1 MFVLISN
8 SLLLGIYFAIKVK
21 NYNVLKQYRSVVYP
35 QIENSTSHFSF
46 RGVFRGNLYFQTLS
60 QNFSA
65 FYSFNS
71 NRHLAFSNCIPIFVN
86 PDSANFLLRRYH
98 SFIHSFIR
106 LLCLLMNLYD
116 CLLCTYTLLVTWDR
130 RVKKMDLVLRHIAP
144 TAE

>member
-46 RGVFRGNLYFQTLS
+46 RGVFMGNLYFQTLS

-65 FYSFNS
+65 FYSLNS

-86 PDSANFLLRRYH
+86 PDSANFLLRRYLPTTV
-98 SFIHSFIR
+98 SFIHSFIHSSFMSFNEP
-106 LLCLLMNLYD
+106 L
-116 CLLCTYTLLVTWDR
+116 
-130 RVKKMDLVLRHIAP
+130 
-144 TAE
+144 